1 MRSRGA
7 DHLRSAHGRS
17 SDPVGKTVR
26 MAIEG
31 LFERRTRTNP
41 YPATDDESS
50 YAFLNRVAGPFWQR
64 VRDFADEAFAQYPP
78 GAAEDL
84 RARFRDSSWSSHIG
98 AWWELYLFTLFH
110 RLEYEVEVHPDL
122 PGVATHPDFRCRDA
136 AGTFL
141 VEARHV
147 AAGLRFGS
155 GPRVGADAWI
165 TGPLDRLSHRDFMI
179 RVEILERAPDRPRG
193 VAVTKGV
200 AEWLDSLDHK
210 EVAGASSSEWPTFQ
224 SEAKGWK
231 FELTALPVKASARG
245 RRRRLVG
252 IYPTISGRDN
262 TSVALRSALKAKAR
276 RYGRPDEPFIL
287 APLLTSAG
295 TDTEDIIAALYGS
308 EVVVFSPDRPG
319 ETRVTRARDGF
330 WISGEGY
337 RGTRVSGV
345 LLGDAILPWSV
356 TTRLPRLWLHP
367 AASQPLP
374 SDFGLPAARLDR
386 DGSLALAEG
395 SRDPAETFD
404 LEPDWPGP
412 DPRFPRDA

>member
-1 MRSRGA
+1 MK
-7 DHLRSAHGRS
+7 
-17 SDPVGKTVR
+17 VGS
-26 MAIEG
+26 
-31 LFERRTRTNP
+31 LFDQRKRTDP

-64 VRDFADEAFAQYPP
+64 VRDFSDEAFAAYPSE
-78 GAAEDL
+78 AAEDL

-98 AWWELYLFTLFH
+98 AWWELYLFTLFR
-110 RLEYEVEVHPDL
+110 RLGYEVEVHPDL
-122 PGVATHPDFRCRDA
+122 PGVTTHPDFRCRSV

-147 AAGLRFGS
+147 AAGLRS
-155 GPRVGADAWI
+155 DSKARVGADAWI
-165 TGPLDRLSHRDFMI
+165 TGPLDRLSHPDFMV
-179 RVEILERAPDRPRG
+179 RVEILERAADRPPRAAVTRG
-193 VAVTKGV
+193 VV
-200 AEWLDSLDHK
+200 EWLDGLDHG
-210 EVAGASSSEWPTFQ
+210 EVANGSSREWPTYL

-231 FELTALPVKASARG
+231 FELTALPVKTSARG

-252 IYPTISGRDN
+252 VHPVITGRDD
-262 TSVALRSALKAKAR
+262 TSVALRSTLRAKAR
-276 RYGRPDEPFIL
+276 KYGRPDEPFIV

-319 ETRVTRARDGF
+319 VTRMSRTRDGF
-330 WISGEGY
+330 WISGDGY

-367 AASQPLP
+367 AASRPLP
-374 SDFGLPAARLDR
+374 SDFGLPAVRLGQ
-386 DGSLALAEG
+386 DGTLALAEG
-395 SRDPAETFD
+395 SRDPATTFD

-412 DPRFPRDA
+412 DARFPRDA